1 MKPLLSTAVLKG
13 VLKIKT
19 ADLIV
24 HLAVL
29 VFGGRGADNGKAG
42 EKKAP

>member
-1 MKPLLSTAVLKG
+1 VLKG
-13 VLKIKT
+13 ALKIKT
-19 ADLIV
+19 ADLIA

-29 VFGGRGADNGKAG
+29 VFGGRGAENGKAG

>member
-1 MKPLLSTAVLKG
+1 MSLLLSTAVLKG

-19 ADLIV
+19 ADLTAP
-24 HLAVL
+24 LAVL
-29 VFGGRGADNGKAG
+29 VFGGRGAENGKAG

>member
-1 MKPLLSTAVLKG
+1 MKLLLSTAVLKR

-19 ADLIV
+19 ADLIAP
-24 HLAVL
+24 LAVL

>member
-1 MKPLLSTAVLKG
+1 MSLLLSTAVLKG

-19 ADLIV
+19 ADLT
-24 HLAVL
+24 APSEVL
-29 VFGGRGADNGKAG
+29 TFGGRGAENGKAG

>member
-1 MKPLLSTAVLKG
+1 MKSLLSTAVLKG

-19 ADLIV
+19 ADLIAP
-24 HLAVL
+24 LAVL
-29 VFGGRGADNGKAG
+29 VFGGRGTENGKAG

>member
-1 MKPLLSTAVLKG
+1 MKSLLSTAVLKG

-19 ADLIV
+19 ADLIAP
-24 HLAVL
+24 LAVL
-29 VFGGRGADNGKAG
+29 AFGGRGAENGKVG